1 MAYTRTKWVDNSEPF
16 IDAEH
21 LNHIEE
27 GIATLDTETA
37 RKSDLDG
44 YAKKTDIPS
53 TDGLATKEELTFYAK
68 SSDLGAISGAIAGK
82 VDTSTYTEEM
92 AKKADKNAIP
102 EHLPTPNALT
112 ITLNGTAY
120 SFDGSAA
127 VSLTFDNAE
136 AKSY

>member
-1 MAYTRTKWVDNSEPF
+1 MGYRKTQWVDNAEPF

-37 RKSDLDG
+37 KKSELDG
-44 YAKKTDIPS
+44 YAKKSEIPS
-53 TDGLATKEELTFYAK
+53 TDGLATKEELTQYAK
-68 SSDLGAISGAIAGK
+68 SSELGAISEAIAGK
-82 VDTSTYTEEM
+82 VDNDTYQQEM
-92 AKKADKNAIP
+92 AEKANKNAIP
-102 EHLPTPNALT
+102 ATLPTPNALT
-112 ITLNGTAY
+112 ITLNGIAY

>member
-1 MAYTRTKWVDNSEPF
+1 MGYTRTQWVDNDAPYV
-16 IDAEH
+16 DAEH

-37 RKSDLDG
+37 KKSDLDG
-44 YAKKTDIPS
+44 YAKKSEIPS
-53 TDGLATKEELTFYAK
+53 TDGLATKEELTQYAK
-68 SSDLGAISGAIAGK
+68 SSELVAISEAIAGK

-92 AKKADKNAIP
+92 AEKADKNAIP
-102 EHLPTPNALT
+102 ATLPTPNALT
-112 ITLNGTAY
+112 ITIDGTAY

-127 VSLTFDNAE
+127 VALSFDNAE

>member
-1 MAYTRTKWVDNSEPF
+1 MAYTRTQWVDNDAPY

-21 LNHIEE
+21 LNNIEE

-37 RKSDLDG
+37 KKSDLDG
-44 YAKKTDIPS
+44 YAKKSEIPS
-53 TDGLATKEELTFYAK
+53 TDGLATKEELTQYAK
-68 SSDLGAISGAIAGK
+68 SSELGAISEAIAGK

-92 AKKADKNAIP
+92 AGKADKNAIP

-112 ITLNGTAY
+112 ITIDGTAY

>member
-1 MAYTRTKWVDNSEPF
+1 MAYTRTQWVDNDAPF

-21 LNHIEE
+21 LNNIEE

-37 RKSDLDG
+37 KKSDLDG
-44 YAKKTDIPS
+44 YAKKSELPS
-53 TDGLATKEELTFYAK
+53 TEGLATKEELTQYAK
-68 SSDLGAISGAIAGK
+68 SSELGAISEAIAGK

-102 EHLPTPNALT
+102 ATLPTPNALT
-112 ITLNGTAY
+112 ITIDGTAY

-127 VSLTFDNAE
+127 VALSFDNAE

>member
-1 MAYTRTKWVDNSEPF
+1 MGYRRTQWVDNADPF

-37 RKSDLDG
+37 KKSDLDG
-44 YAKKTDIPS
+44 YAKKSELPS
-53 TDGLATKEELTFYAK
+53 TDGLATKEALTQYAN
-68 SSDLGAISGAIAGK
+68 SSALGALSEAIAGTAA
-82 VDTSTYTEEM
+82 TSTYTNKMPE
-92 AKKADKNAIP
+92 KADKNAIP
-102 EHLPTPNALT
+102 ASLPTPNALT
-112 ITLNGTAY
+112 ITIDGTAY

-127 VSLTFDNAE
+127 VALSFDNAE

>member
-1 MAYTRTKWVDNSEPF
+1 MAYTRTQWVDNSEPY

-37 RKSDLDG
+37 KKSDLDG

-53 TDGLATKEELTFYAK
+53 IDGLATKQELTQYAK
-68 SSDLGAISGAIAGK
+68 SSELGAISGAIAGK

-92 AKKADKNAIP
+92 AQKADKNAIP
-102 EHLPTPNALT
+102 ATLPTPNALT
-112 ITLNGTAY
+112 ITIDGTAY

-127 VSLTFDNAE
+127 VALSFDNAE
-136 AKSY
+136 DKSY

>member
-1 MAYTRTKWVDNSEPF
+1 MGYRRTQWVDDEAPF
-16 IDAEH
+16 LDAEH
-21 LNHIEE
+21 LNNIEE

-37 RKSDLDG
+37 KKTDLDG
-44 YAKKTDIPS
+44 YAKKSEIPS
-53 TDGLATKEELTFYAK
+53 TEGLATKEELTQYAK
-68 SSDLGAISGAIAGK
+68 SSELGAISEAIACK

-92 AKKADKNAIP
+92 AQKADKNAIP

-112 ITLNGTAY
+112 ITIGDTAY

>member
-1 MAYTRTKWVDNSEPF
+1 MAYTRTQWVDNAEPF

-27 GIATLDTETA
+27 GIATLDTETVK
-37 RKSDLDG
+37 KSELDG
-44 YAKKTDIPS
+44 YAKKSEIPS
-53 TDGLATKEELTFYAK
+53 TDGLATKEELDAYAK
-68 SSDLGAISGAIAGK
+68 KSELP
-82 VDTSTYTEEM
+82 
-92 AKKADKNAIP
+92 AIP
-102 EHLPTPNALT
+102 EKLPTPNALT
-112 ITLNGTAY
+112 ITLDGTAY